1 VCGLFDKFV
10 KDRSDR
16 AISEMRL
23 SGVFPS
29 QLKQVLKR
37 SDLEEQ
43 HAPAVIK
50 RPYSLIYENRNNKE
64 ADSFVKKKSKDSP
77 LCQNH
82 TLELCSA
89 IRGDNEDIAWIFLFR
104 ENGALT
110 DEQKSCWIINS

>member
-50 RPYSLIYENRNNKE
+50 RPY
-64 ADSFVKKKSKDSP
+64 
-77 LCQNH
+77 
-82 TLELCSA
+82 
-89 IRGDNEDIAWIFLFR
+89 
-104 ENGALT
+104 
-110 DEQKSCWIINS
+110 

>member
-1 VCGLFDKFV
+1 MCELFDKFV

-50 RPYSLIYENRNNKE
+50 RPYSLISENRNNKE
-64 ADSFVKKKSKDSP
+64 ADSFVKKNQKTRR
-77 LCQNH
+77 CARI
-82 TLELCSA
+82 TLWNCVRRSAVIMKTLLGFFCS
-89 IRGDNEDIAWIFLFR
+89 EKM
-104 ENGALT
+104 EH
-110 DEQKSCWIINS
+110 